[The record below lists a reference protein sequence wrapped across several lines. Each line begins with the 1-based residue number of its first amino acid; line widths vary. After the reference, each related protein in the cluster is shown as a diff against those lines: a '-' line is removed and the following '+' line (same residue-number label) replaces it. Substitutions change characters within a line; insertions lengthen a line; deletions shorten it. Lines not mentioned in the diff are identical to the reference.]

1 MRKLTYTVSI
11 EHCLQHRNRPKPK
24 DCAVC
29 RETIAANRETEQRQ
43 ADRHTRKRAKRE
55 EAPTTR
61 KAKKTARKRV
71 RRERQQ
77 SAAAETS

>member
-1 MRKLTYTVSI
+1 MRKLTYAVSI

-43 ADRHTRKRAKRE
+43 ADRHTRKRAKKE
-55 EAPTTR
+55 ASEAPR
-61 KAKKTARKRV
+61 RAKKAARKRV
-71 RRERQQ
+71 RRDRQQ